1 MVPSGVAA
9 ARPRLGGTS
18 RHTKVRLVAP
28 TPALIRSATQRAGPY
43 PLALHGTGPVETTA
57 ERGYKPHGIDGRQ
70 RTWTDA
76 HRDRSRRHAS
86 PARQYG
92 EAAGRS
98 RRAPVLPCV
107 QAWRPSIPTRRRHEV
122 PLPEPLTHPG
132 HVPGARSGRRRG
144 RDIRPRACPLVGFRA
159 SVPVRSAFPIFVHG
173 RLPNATGSV

>member
-43 PLALHGTGPVETTA
+43 PVALHGTGPVETTA

-76 HRDRSRRHAS
+76 HRDRGRRHAS
-86 PARQYG
+86 PARQHG
-92 EAAGRS
+92 EAAGRP

-122 PLPEPLTHPG
+122 PLPEPLIPG
-132 HVPGARSGRRRG
+132 RARGARGAPS
-144 RDIRPRACPLVGFRA
+144 RAFLAGTRSRHP
-159 SVPVRSAFPIFVHG
+159 RSAGPLDRRTLSEVPADH
-173 RLPNATGSV
+173 